1 MKKQLEFPFEYLKRR
16 DGLDF
21 SRETVEN
28 WYKARFYVLEKLKDV
43 AIGPESHE
51 RLHVAVLGD
60 SPLML
65 SVIRHVALYAHYA
78 NYDEHMQNRTEI
90 TLESKNR
97 DIVECLTK
105 DEYLCNLLDLC
116 KYSIY
121 GEEPVNAD
129 SYIDIELRVVEQWQ
143 TDDAAIQMSEED
155 VQKILGSKAKEE
167 VFGIDTRKAVL
178 AQRMYSLGALIDNL
192 PDDDI
197 HCADRYA
204 LALDVFKHKL
214 RKRIKPMVKEDEW
227 KKSQIA
233 VRSGLSDVYCSDCFE
248 SKMKGMQSVGS
259 WEDCNLAIS
268 NSEHLRWVVEKLIL
282 GFRPLT
288 EQERLHDE
296 QLFGSAKKQYRNQ
309 LKNDPSIMA
318 HVDLCSCADLRR
330 INPDDMKYDSFLM
343 LAIPRIMKRLG
354 YC

>member
-16 DGLDF
+16 DGSEF
-21 SRETVEN
+21 SKEIVDN
-28 WYKARFYVLEKLKDV
+28 WYKVRAYVLEKLKDV
-43 AIGPESHE
+43 AIGPESRE

-65 SVIRHVALYAHYA
+65 SVVRHVALYAHYA
-78 NYDEHMQNRTEI
+78 NYDERLQNRTVI
-90 TLESKNR
+90 TLVSKNR
-97 DIVECLTK
+97 DIVEELKK
-105 DEYLCNLLDLC
+105 DEYLCNLLELC
-116 KYSIY
+116 KYTIY
-121 GEEPVNAD
+121 GEKPVNAD

-143 TDDAAIQMSEED
+143 VDDAAIRMTEED
-155 VQKILGSKAKEE
+155 VQSVLEEE
-167 VFGIDTRKAVL
+167 VRGIDTRKAVL
-178 AQRMYSLGALIDNL
+178 AKRMYSLGSLIDNL

-197 HCADRYA
+197 HCAGRYA

-233 VRSGLSDVYCSDCFE
+233 VRNGLSDIYCTDCFE
-248 SKMKGMQSVGS
+248 SRMKGMQSVAS

-268 NSEHLRWVVEKLIL
+268 NSEHSRWVVEKLIL

-296 QLFGSAKKQYRNQ
+296 QLFGSAKKLYRDQ
-309 LKNDPSIMA
+309 LKKDPSVMA
-318 HVDLCSCADLRR
+318 HIDLCSCADLRR
-330 INPDDMKYDSFLM
+330 INPEDMKYDSFLM

-354 YC
+354 SC

>member
-16 DGLDF
+16 DGSEF
-21 SRETVEN
+21 SKETVDN
-28 WYKARFYVLEKLKDV
+28 WYKARAYVLEKLKDV
-43 AIGPESHE
+43 AIGPKSHE
-51 RLHVAVLGD
+51 CLHVAVLGD

-65 SVIRHVALYAHYA
+65 SVVRHVALYSHYV
-78 NYDEHMQNRTEI
+78 NYDERLLNRTVI

-97 DIVECLTK
+97 DIVEELKK
-105 DEYLCNLLDLC
+105 DEYLYNLLDFC
-116 KYSIY
+116 KHSVH
-121 GEEPVNAD
+121 GEKPVNAD
-129 SYIDIELRVVEQWQ
+129 SYIDIELQVVEQWQ
-143 TDDAAIQMSEED
+143 ADDTAIRMSEKD
-155 VQKILGSKAKEE
+155 VQKVLVSKPKEE

-178 AQRMYSLGALIDNL
+178 AHRMYDLGALIDNL
-192 PDDDI
+192 PGDDI
-197 HCADRYA
+197 HCAGRYA

-214 RKRIKPMVKEDEW
+214 RKRIKPMIKEDEW
-227 KKSQIA
+227 KKGQIA
-233 VRSGLSDVYCSDCFE
+233 VRNGLSDIYCSDCFE
-248 SKMKGMQSVGS
+248 SRMKGMQSVGS

-288 EQERLHDE
+288 EQERLRDE

-318 HVDLCSCADLRR
+318 HVDLCSCVDLRR